1 MEFSLIDTLWV
12 FLAAI
17 LVFFMNLGFACVEA
31 GFARSKNTV
40 NILSKNFIVFAVS
53 SLGFLLLGWGLM
65 FGGDNPFIGTE
76 HLFILGSQDLSFYD
90 NTLTSSVPF
99 WGKFFFQLVFCGT
112 AATIVSGSVAERVKY
127 LTFILFSFVL
137 TLVIYPI
144 VGHWVW
150 GGGWLADR
158 LLGNRTAVIA
168 GALLMTLGH
177 VVLGIDTNST
187 FSLYLALA
195 IIICGYGL
203 FKSNISCLLGELYD
217 ENDHRRDGGFS
228 LLYAA
233 GNIGSI
239 AAPIACGLA
248 AQWYGWH
255 VGFALAGGG
264 MFIGLL
270 IFLSGHRHFQSTR
283 SMDKKA
289 LTSVKFALPVWSWL
303 VVMLCLA
310 PVFFTLLLENDWSGY
325 LLAIVCLIAAQ
336 IIARMMIKFPEHR
349 RALWQIVLL
358 MFVGTLFWVLAQ
370 QGGSTISLFID
381 RFVNRQA
388 FNIEVPTAL
397 FQSVNAIAVMLAGV
411 VLAWLASP
419 ESRGNSALRVWLKF
433 AFGLLLMAC
442 GFMLLAFDARH
453 AAAGGQASMG
463 VMISGLALMGFAEL
477 FIDPVAIAQITRL
490 KMSGVLTGIYM
501 LATGAVANWLAG
513 VVAQQ
518 TAESQISGMAIAAYQ
533 RFFSQM
539 GEWTLACVAI
549 IVVLAFATRFLFST
563 PTNMIQESND

>member
-1 MEFSLIDTLWV
+1 MKTPSQPRAIYYIVAIQIWEYFSFYGMRALLILYLTHQ
-12 FLAAI
+12 
-17 LVFFMNLGFACVEA
+17 LGFD
-31 GFARSKNTV
+31 
-40 NILSKNFIVFAVS
+40 
-53 SLGFLLLGWGLM
+53 
-65 FGGDNPFIGTE
+65 DNHAI
-76 HLFILGSQDLSFYD
+76 S
-90 NTLTSSVPF
+90 
-99 WGKFFFQLVFCGT
+99 
-112 AATIVSGSVAERVKY
+112 
-127 LTFILFSFVL
+127 LFSAYAS
-137 TLVIYPI
+137 LVYVTPI
-144 VGHWVW
+144 L
-150 GGGWLADR
+150 GGWLADR

-310 PVFFTLLLENDWSGY
+310 PVFFTPAAGERLVRIFAGDRLPHCSTNHCPHDDQIPRTPPCS
-325 LLAIVCLIAAQ
+325 LANCIVDVC
-336 IIARMMIKFPEHR
+336 R
-349 RALWQIVLL
+349 
-358 MFVGTLFWVLAQ
+358 
-370 QGGSTISLFID
+370 D
-381 RFVNRQA
+381 
-388 FNIEVPTAL
+388 
-397 FQSVNAIAVMLAGV
+397 V
-411 VLAWLASP
+411 VLGTGTTGRQYHQLVYRSLC
-419 ESRGNSALRVWLKF
+419 ES
-433 AFGLLLMAC
+433 
-442 GFMLLAFDARH
+442 
-453 AAAGGQASMG
+453 
-463 VMISGLALMGFAEL
+463 SG
-477 FIDPVAIAQITRL
+477 
-490 KMSGVLTGIYM
+490 
-501 LATGAVANWLAG
+501 
-513 VVAQQ
+513 
-518 TAESQISGMAIAAYQ
+518 
-533 RFFSQM
+533 
-539 GEWTLACVAI
+539 
-549 IVVLAFATRFLFST
+549 
-563 PTNMIQESND
+563 IQY

>member
-1 MEFSLIDTLWV
+1 MKTPSQPRAIYYIVAIQIWEYFSFYGMRALLILYLTHQ
-12 FLAAI
+12 
-17 LVFFMNLGFACVEA
+17 LGFD
-31 GFARSKNTV
+31 
-40 NILSKNFIVFAVS
+40 
-53 SLGFLLLGWGLM
+53 
-65 FGGDNPFIGTE
+65 DNHAI
-76 HLFILGSQDLSFYD
+76 S
-90 NTLTSSVPF
+90 
-99 WGKFFFQLVFCGT
+99 
-112 AATIVSGSVAERVKY
+112 
-127 LTFILFSFVL
+127 LFSAYAS
-137 TLVIYPI
+137 LVYVTPI
-144 VGHWVW
+144 L
-150 GGGWLADR
+150 GGWLADR

-264 MFIGLL
+264 MFFGLL

-303 VVMLCLA
+303 VVML
-310 PVFFTLLLENDWSGY
+310 
-325 LLAIVCLIAAQ
+325 
-336 IIARMMIKFPEHR
+336 
-349 RALWQIVLL
+349 
-358 MFVGTLFWVLAQ
+358 
-370 QGGSTISLFID
+370 
-381 RFVNRQA
+381 
-388 FNIEVPTAL
+388 
-397 FQSVNAIAVMLAGV
+397 AGV

-419 ESRGNSALRVWLKF
+419 ESRGNSTLRVWLKF

-518 TAESQISGMAIAAYQ
+518 TTESQISGMAIAAYQ

-549 IVVLAFATRFLFST
+549 IVVLAFAARFLFST

>member
-1 MEFSLIDTLWV
+1 MKTPSQPRAIYYIVAIQIWEYFSFYGMRALLILYLTHQ
-12 FLAAI
+12 
-17 LVFFMNLGFACVEA
+17 LGFD
-31 GFARSKNTV
+31 
-40 NILSKNFIVFAVS
+40 
-53 SLGFLLLGWGLM
+53 
-65 FGGDNPFIGTE
+65 DNHAI
-76 HLFILGSQDLSFYD
+76 S
-90 NTLTSSVPF
+90 
-99 WGKFFFQLVFCGT
+99 
-112 AATIVSGSVAERVKY
+112 
-127 LTFILFSFVL
+127 LFSAYAS
-137 TLVIYPI
+137 LVYVTPI
-144 VGHWVW
+144 L
-150 GGGWLADR
+150 GGWLADR

-310 PVFFTLLLENDWSGY
+310 PVFFTLLLEKRLVRIFAGDRLPHCRTNHCPHDDQIPRTSPCS
-325 LLAIVCLIAAQ
+325 LANCIVDVC
-336 IIARMMIKFPEHR
+336 RD
-349 RALWQIVLL
+349 IVL
-358 MFVGTLFWVLAQ
+358 GTGTTGRQYHQLVYR
-370 QGGSTISLFID
+370 SLC
-381 RFVNRQA
+381 
-388 FNIEVPTAL
+388 
-397 FQSVNAIAVMLAGV
+397 
-411 VLAWLASP
+411 
-419 ESRGNSALRVWLKF
+419 ES
-433 AFGLLLMAC
+433 
-442 GFMLLAFDARH
+442 
-453 AAAGGQASMG
+453 
-463 VMISGLALMGFAEL
+463 SG
-477 FIDPVAIAQITRL
+477 
-490 KMSGVLTGIYM
+490 
-501 LATGAVANWLAG
+501 
-513 VVAQQ
+513 
-518 TAESQISGMAIAAYQ
+518 
-533 RFFSQM
+533 
-539 GEWTLACVAI
+539 
-549 IVVLAFATRFLFST
+549 
-563 PTNMIQESND
+563 IQY

>member
-1 MEFSLIDTLWV
+1 MKTPSQPRAIYYIVAIQIWEYFSFYGMRALLILYLTHQ
-12 FLAAI
+12 
-17 LVFFMNLGFACVEA
+17 LGFD
-31 GFARSKNTV
+31 
-40 NILSKNFIVFAVS
+40 
-53 SLGFLLLGWGLM
+53 
-65 FGGDNPFIGTE
+65 DNHAI
-76 HLFILGSQDLSFYD
+76 S
-90 NTLTSSVPF
+90 
-99 WGKFFFQLVFCGT
+99 
-112 AATIVSGSVAERVKY
+112 
-127 LTFILFSFVL
+127 LFSAYAS
-137 TLVIYPI
+137 LVYVTPI
-144 VGHWVW
+144 L
-150 GGGWLADR
+150 GGWLADR

-419 ESRGNSALRVWLKF
+419 ESHGNSTLRVWLKF

-442 GFMLLAFDARH
+442 GFMLLADM
-453 AAAGGQASMG
+453 Q
-463 VMISGLALMGFAEL
+463 
-477 FIDPVAIAQITRL
+477 Q
-490 KMSGVLTGIYM
+490 LTVKRQW
-501 LATGAVANWLAG
+501 A
-513 VVAQQ
+513 
-518 TAESQISGMAIAAYQ
+518 
-533 RFFSQM
+533 
-539 GEWTLACVAI
+539 
-549 IVVLAFATRFLFST
+549 
-563 PTNMIQESND
+563 

>member
-1 MEFSLIDTLWV
+1 MKTPSQPRAIYYIVAIQIWEYFSFYGMRALLILYLTHQ
-12 FLAAI
+12 
-17 LVFFMNLGFACVEA
+17 LGFD
-31 GFARSKNTV
+31 
-40 NILSKNFIVFAVS
+40 
-53 SLGFLLLGWGLM
+53 
-65 FGGDNPFIGTE
+65 DNHAI
-76 HLFILGSQDLSFYD
+76 S
-90 NTLTSSVPF
+90 
-99 WGKFFFQLVFCGT
+99 
-112 AATIVSGSVAERVKY
+112 
-127 LTFILFSFVL
+127 LFSAYAS
-137 TLVIYPI
+137 LVYVTPI
-144 VGHWVW
+144 L
-150 GGGWLADR
+150 GGWLADR

-203 FKSNISCLLGELYD
+203 FKSNISCLLGEL
-217 ENDHRRDGGFS
+217 
-228 LLYAA
+228 
-233 GNIGSI
+233 
-239 AAPIACGLA
+239 
-248 AQWYGWH
+248 
-255 VGFALAGGG
+255 GFALAGGG

-513 VVAQQ
+513 GVAQQ
-518 TAESQISGMAIAAYQ
+518 TTESQISGMAIAAYQ

>member
-1 MEFSLIDTLWV
+1 MKTPSQPRAIYYIVAIQIWEYFSFYGMRALLILYLTHQ
-12 FLAAI
+12 
-17 LVFFMNLGFACVEA
+17 LGFD
-31 GFARSKNTV
+31 
-40 NILSKNFIVFAVS
+40 
-53 SLGFLLLGWGLM
+53 
-65 FGGDNPFIGTE
+65 DNHAI
-76 HLFILGSQDLSFYD
+76 S
-90 NTLTSSVPF
+90 
-99 WGKFFFQLVFCGT
+99 
-112 AATIVSGSVAERVKY
+112 
-127 LTFILFSFVL
+127 LFSAYAS
-137 TLVIYPI
+137 LVYVTPI
-144 VGHWVW
+144 L
-150 GGGWLADR
+150 GGWLADR

-310 PVFFTLLLENDWSGY
+310 PVFFTLLLEKRLVRIFAGDRLPHCRTNHCPHDDQIPRTPPCS
-325 LLAIVCLIAAQ
+325 LANCIVDVC
-336 IIARMMIKFPEHR
+336 RD
-349 RALWQIVLL
+349 IVL
-358 MFVGTLFWVLAQ
+358 GTGTTGRQYHQLVYR
-370 QGGSTISLFID
+370 SLC
-381 RFVNRQA
+381 
-388 FNIEVPTAL
+388 
-397 FQSVNAIAVMLAGV
+397 
-411 VLAWLASP
+411 
-419 ESRGNSALRVWLKF
+419 ES
-433 AFGLLLMAC
+433 
-442 GFMLLAFDARH
+442 
-453 AAAGGQASMG
+453 
-463 VMISGLALMGFAEL
+463 SG
-477 FIDPVAIAQITRL
+477 
-490 KMSGVLTGIYM
+490 
-501 LATGAVANWLAG
+501 
-513 VVAQQ
+513 
-518 TAESQISGMAIAAYQ
+518 
-533 RFFSQM
+533 
-539 GEWTLACVAI
+539 
-549 IVVLAFATRFLFST
+549 
-563 PTNMIQESND
+563 IQY